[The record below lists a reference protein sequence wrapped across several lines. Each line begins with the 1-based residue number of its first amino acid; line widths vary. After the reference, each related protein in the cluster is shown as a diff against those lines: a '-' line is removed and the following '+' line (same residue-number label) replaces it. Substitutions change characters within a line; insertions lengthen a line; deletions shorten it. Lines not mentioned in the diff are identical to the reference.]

1 MKRIAITFATVAALA
16 GNAEAKGLLT
26 AGPISS
32 QLNHTYRCF
41 AVNASTKPV
50 DITITSWNYQGTLG
64 STATCAAVD
73 PGHTCYLDVSSLN
86 YCRFEHTAGKTGVR
100 ATLEESDLS
109 FAVGRTIVAQ

>member
-1 MKRIAITFATVAALA
+1 MKRIAITFVTIAVLA

-26 AGPISS
+26 AGPITS
-32 QLNHTYRCF
+32 QANHTYRCF

-50 DITITSWNYQGTLG
+50 DIKITSWNYLGTLG
-64 STATCAAVD
+64 ATANCVAVD
-73 PGHTCYLDVSSLN
+73 PGHTCYLDASSLN

-109 FAVGRTIVAQ
+109 FVVDRTIVAQ